1 MDLYAWGVSNAKEN
15 TMTKQATKNWPAR
28 HAGSEDQREGSLIYR
43 TTVIDLVSHERIG
56 RFTFSADGIEEARQR
71 GWRIANARFG
81 NGIDVRIE
89 RISK

>member
-1 MDLYAWGVSNAKEN
+1 
-15 TMTKQATKNWPAR
+15 MTKQATKNWPAM
-28 HAGSEDQREGSLIYR
+28 HAGSEDQLEGSVIYR
-43 TTVIDLVSHERIG
+43 ATVLDLVSHERIG

-71 GWRIANARFG
+71 GWRIAGRRFG